1 MKKHIFRHF
10 PALLLALL
18 LALSPAAIAAE
29 AGAAP
34 TEQPA
39 VSAADLARAEKQ
51 YAAAAEKEWEPQ
63 PEAAGPHDPA
73 IAAERDALP
82 QAGTYRE
89 GELLVKMK
97 MQNKPARRAA
107 VNAVSPFSEYV
118 AGCDYLFS
126 VTQSGGITLFSRS
139 REPETAWFRLTLR
152 EDADLAQAWAALE
165 EEDTVVCVQ
174 PNYIYQTQATTDT
187 ILDADPLIH
196 TQTWL
201 DRMHAVDAWEA
212 LDGKGKA
219 PGEGVI
225 VAVADT
231 GVDLDHPDL
240 ENQLL
245 PGYDF
250 VDLDNEPND
259 ENGHG
264 THVAGIIAA
273 EKNEIGVRGVAY
285 GAKILPVRVLD
296 ATGRGTSADI
306 AKGICWAAGLSVTI
320 TRDGTAEEVIASGNR
335 AQIINLSLG
344 GYGDDWLEADAIEKA
359 RAEGCLVVASAG
371 NDGLPTTVVDQ
382 FGGIFLSPANLPG
395 VLSVMAA
402 APDGTLASFSNYDSD
417 PGAGWEYEILAPG
430 EDILS
435 TGKGGDYVFMSGT
448 SMASPAVA
456 GAAAVLMGLGCSAD
470 SAFQILASS
479 PKTRVEKNGAS
490 YSYPT
495 LDLAACV
502 EMAKTNPNVSIAP
515 NFLNTHYVSAKLDSV
530 TFHEQT
536 DAVDFSGLNTTERVY
551 FYQGKLISRLFLK
564 MDNIGGAGTFTYSG
578 TVGGQPVSGS
588 QAVTLGEHVTI
599 DLTPAQAPTI
609 DCVDKD
615 GDVFYDLTVNGQRIT
630 GYITA
635 YELRTPDQGGALRF
649 NGGTDYSYYDIPAAD
664 GKATLN
670 GSSATGVIWVLDADV
685 GVFAGQTL
693 TIEPVE
699 GDKHIAVYQGN
710 GKAIQMIPKENT
722 DTNTYEF
729 GKADLSAADLL
740 AADAFKILGTGDVTI
755 AYCTVYDPFIKWADF
770 IYNSE
775 FRENQWEYAHKI
787 TAGTILA
794 CGFYDFAGLTIDCS
808 VFQSSLVSQCTGT
821 KLSAASRAMSNTFLE
836 NFSHWAPVAATPMQ
850 VFAPDFTQTPT
861 ADGTETRGF
870 CFNSVIGPM
879 QILNLND
886 ENQSRP
892 AQIYCVY
899 YQPVN
904 TKDMEVTSG
913 TPDQIICAKASELV
927 GNDLEILS
935 IFAENSPAF
944 ITGVEGTYTGTSGDY
959 AAANYRAIVSFS
971 TAVEGSPYLC
981 SDTAWPFGG
990 EQVELSDDGTSATIS
1005 GKSIY
1010 SGMNMQNFYSVGG
1023 VYTKY
1028 QEGGCIFD
1036 FTALEDQS
1044 TYRFPIKF
1052 VDGGDGRAWTRMDVA
1067 LTLNSDGS
1075 RTVTWDASD
1084 GETATVSR
1092 RVNDGVYADLAKDV
1106 PNTGSYTDSDE
1117 FAAGTELSYWVDLPA
1132 AERYGYAGLFLS
1144 APDDEMC
1151 IVLREEDGR
1160 LAVSFNASVNAR
1172 NMTFTFPGLQASAV
1186 CFANAVQSC
1195 YDYKYSALA
1204 DETGTTVTLGVD
1216 TAAILPGNETLFTL
1230 TLPEGATPRT
1240 PTLKRDGRPV
1250 DWRVQGLDAVKIEGI
1265 GSYTSSGSALTLWCD
1280 RNMAGKAICARYR
1293 ADSGQLTN
1301 LTFLAAGQKHDLT
1314 ARPGE
1319 TVKLFFLDEA
1329 NRPLAAAVTLR
1340 NG

>member
-63 PEAAGPHDPA
+63 PEAAGPRDPA

-107 VNAVSPFSEYV
+107 VNAVSPFSKYV

-126 VTQSGGITLFSRS
+126 VTQSGGIALFSRS

-250 VDLDNEPND
+250 VDLDKDPND

-306 AKGICWAAGLSVTI
+306 ANGICWAAGLSVTI
-320 TRDGTAEEVIASGNR
+320 TRDGTAEEVSAPGNP

-344 GYGDDWLEADAIEKA
+344 GYGYDWLEADAIEKA

-435 TGKGGDYVFMSGT
+435 TGIDGDYVFMSGT

-479 PKTRVEKNGAS
+479 PKTRVEKNGTS
-490 YSYPT
+490 YFYPT
-495 LDLAACV
+495 LNLAACV
-502 EMAKTNPNVSIAP
+502 ETAKKNPDFNIAP

-530 TFHEQT
+530 TFHQQT
-536 DAVDFSGLNTTERVY
+536 GAVDFSGLNTTERVY
-551 FYQGKLISRLFLK
+551 FYQNELISRLFLD

-578 TVGGQPVSGS
+578 TVGGQPVISDS

-599 DLTPAQAPTI
+599 ELTPEQAPTI

-615 GDVFYDLTVNGQRIT
+615 GDVFYDLTVNGQQIT

-649 NGGTDYSYYDIPAAD
+649 NGDTDYIYYDIPAED
-664 GKATLN
+664 GNATLN

-699 GDKHIAVYQGN
+699 GDKHIAVYQGK
-710 GKAIQMIPKENT
+710 GKAIQMLENT
-722 DTNTYEF
+722 DTNEF
-729 GKADLSAADLL
+729 GKAVLFAADLL
-740 AADAFKILGTGDVTI
+740 AADAFKIWGTGDVTI
-755 AYCTVYDPFIKWADF
+755 ACCTVYDPFIECADF

-775 FRENQWEYAHKI
+775 FRENQWGYAHKI
-787 TAGTILA
+787 TAGKILA
-794 CGFYDFAGLTIDCS
+794 CGFYDFAGLTINCV

-821 KLSAASRAMSNTFLE
+821 KLSAASRAMNNTFLE
-836 NFSHWAPVAATPMQ
+836 NFSHWAPVQATPMQ
-850 VFAPDFTQTPT
+850 VFAPDYTQT

-879 QILNLND
+879 QIWNKEDKTL
-886 ENQSRP
+886 P
-892 AQIYCVY
+892 AKIYCVY

-904 TKDMEVTSG
+904 TEDMAVASG
-913 TPDQIICAKASELV
+913 TPDQIICAEASELV
-927 GNDLEILS
+927 KNNSEILS

-944 ITGVEGTYTGTSGDY
+944 ITGVEGTYTGISGDY
-959 AAANYRAIVSFS
+959 AAADYRAIVSFS
-971 TAVEGSPYLC
+971 TAVEGRPYLC
-981 SDTAWPFGG
+981 SDTAWLFGG
-990 EQVELSDDGTSATIS
+990 EQVELSDDGTSAAIS

-1028 QEGGCIFD
+1028 QEDGCIFN

-1052 VDGGDGRAWTRMDVA
+1052 DGGDGPAWTWMDVT

-1084 GETATVSR
+1084 GGTATVSR
-1092 RVNDGVYADLAKDV
+1092 RVNDGGYADLAKDV
-1106 PNTGSYTDSDE
+1106 PNTGSYTDSE
-1117 FAAGTELSYWVDLPA
+1117 KFAAGTELSYWVDLPA
-1132 AERYGYAGLFLS
+1132 AERHGFAGLFLS

-1186 CFANAVQSC
+1186 CFADAVQSC
-1195 YDYKYSALA
+1195 YGYKYSAFA

-1230 TLPEGATPRT
+1230 TLPEGATSQT
-1240 PTLKRDGRPV
+1240 PTLTRDEKPV
-1250 DWRVQGLDAVKIEGI
+1250 NWRVQSLDAVKIEGI
-1265 GSYTSSGSALTLWCD
+1265 GSYTSSGSALTLRCD
-1280 RNMAGKAICARYR
+1280 SNMVGKAICARYR

-1301 LTFLAAGQKHDLT
+1301 LTFLAAGQTHELT

-1319 TVKLFFLDEA
+1319 TVKLFFLNEA

>member
-1 MKKHIFRHF
+1 MKKHMFRHF

-63 PEAAGPHDPA
+63 PEAAGPRDPA
-73 IAAERDALP
+73 IAAERPALP

-89 GELLVKMK
+89 GELLVKM
-97 MQNKPARRAA
+97 QNKPVRMAS

-126 VTQSGGITLFSRS
+126 VTQSGGIALFS

-250 VDLDNEPND
+250 VDLDKDPND

-296 ATGRGTSADI
+296 ENGRGTSADI
-306 AKGICWAAGLSVTI
+306 ANGICWAAGLGVTI
-320 TRDGTAEEVIASGNR
+320 TRDDGTTEKVNAPGNH

-344 GYGDDWLEADAIEKA
+344 GYGRDRLEADAIKKA
-359 RAEGCLVVASAG
+359 RAAGCLVVVSAG

-402 APDGTLASFSNYDSD
+402 APDGTLAFFSNYDSD

-435 TGKGGDYVFMSGT
+435 TGIGGDYVFMSGT

-479 PKTRVEKNGAS
+479 PETTVEKNGAS

-495 LDLAACV
+495 LNLAACV
-502 EMAKTNPNVSIAP
+502 EMAKTDPNVNIAP
-515 NFLNTHYVSAKLDSV
+515 NFLNTHYVSAELDSV

-551 FYQGKLISRLFLK
+551 FYQNELISRLFLN

-578 TVGGQPVSGS
+578 TVGGKPVSGS
-588 QAVTLGEHVTI
+588 RAVTLGEHVTI

-609 DCVDKD
+609 DCVNEA
-615 GDVFYDLTVNGQRIT
+615 GNVSYDLTVNGQRIT

-649 NGGTDYSYYDIPAAD
+649 NGDTDYSYYDILAAD
-664 GKATLN
+664 DKATLN

-685 GVFAGQTL
+685 GVSAGQTL
-693 TIEPVE
+693 TIEPAK

-710 GKAIQMIPKENT
+710 GKAIQMLPPENT
-722 DTNTYEF
+722 DTNEIGTAVLF
-729 GKADLSAADLL
+729 AADLL
-740 AADAFKILGTGDVTI
+740 AADAFKILRTGDVTI
-755 AYCTVYDPFIKWADF
+755 AYCTVYDPFIEGADF

-794 CGFYDFAGLTIDCS
+794 CGFYDFAGLTIDCD

-836 NFSHWAPVAATPMQ
+836 NFSHWAPVPATPMQ
-850 VFAPDFTQTPT
+850 VFAPDFTQTE
-861 ADGTETRGF
+861 DKTETRGF

-879 QILNLND
+879 QIWND
-886 ENQSRP
+886 ENQTLP
-892 AQIYCVY
+892 AKIYCVY

-904 TKDMEVTSG
+904 TEDMAVTSG
-913 TPDQIICAKASELV
+913 TPDRIIYAEASELV
-927 GNDLEILS
+927 GNDPEILS
-935 IFAENSPAF
+935 VFAKNSPAF

-981 SDTAWPFGG
+981 SDTAWLFGV
-990 EQVELSDDGTSATIS
+990 EQVELSDNGTSATIS

-1023 VYTKY
+1023 VYTKH
-1028 QEGGCIFD
+1028 QEGGCIFN

-1052 VDGGDGRAWTRMDVA
+1052 DDGDGPAWTWMDVT

-1075 RTVTWDASD
+1075 RTVAWDASD
-1084 GETATVSR
+1084 GGKATVSR
-1092 RVNDGVYADLAKDV
+1092 RVNDGGYADLAKDV
-1106 PNTGSYTDSDE
+1106 TNTGSYTDSDE
-1117 FAAGTELSYWVDLPA
+1117 FAAGTELTYWVDLPA
-1132 AERYGYAGLFLS
+1132 AERYGFAGLFLS

-1172 NMTFTFPGLQASAV
+1172 NMTFTFPGLRASAV

-1195 YDYKYSALA
+1195 YGYKYSAFA

-1230 TLPEGATPRT
+1230 TLPEGETPQT
-1240 PTLKRDGRPV
+1240 PTLKRDGTLV
-1250 DWRVQGLDAVKIEGI
+1250 NWRVQSLDAVKIEGI

-1293 ADSGQLTN
+1293 AGSGQLTN
-1301 LTFLAAGQKHDLT
+1301 LTFLAAGQKHELT

-1319 TVKLFFLDEA
+1319 TVKLFFLNEA

>member
-1 MKKHIFRHF
+1 MKKHIFRRF

-63 PEAAGPHDPA
+63 PEAAGPRDPA

-97 MQNKPARRAA
+97 MQNKPTRRAA

-212 LDGKGKA
+212 LGKKA

-296 ATGRGTSADI
+296 ANGRGTSADI

-320 TRDGTAEEVIASGNR
+320 TRDGTAEEVSAPGNR

-344 GYGDDWLEADAIEKA
+344 GYGKDPLEADAIKKA
-359 RAEGCLVVASAG
+359 RAAGCLVVVSAG

-435 TGKGGDYVFMSGT
+435 TGIDGDYVFMSGT

-479 PKTRVEKNGAS
+479 PKTTVEKNGTS

-495 LDLAACV
+495 LDLATCV
-502 EMAKTNPNVSIAP
+502 EMAETDPDFNIIAP

-530 TFHEQT
+530 TFHQQT
-536 DAVDFSGLNTTERVY
+536 GAVDFSGLNTTERVY
-551 FYQGKLISRLFLK
+551 FYRDKLISRLLLD

-588 QAVTLGEHVTI
+588 RAVTLGEHVTI
-599 DLTPAQAPTI
+599 ELTPEQAPTI
-609 DCVDKD
+609 DCVDED
-615 GDVFYDLTVNGQRIT
+615 GDVFYDLTVNGQQIT

-649 NGGTDYSYYDIPAAD
+649 NGDTDYSYYDIPAAD
-664 GKATLN
+664 GNATLN

-693 TIEPVE
+693 TIEPVA
-699 GDKHIAVYQGN
+699 GNKHIAVYQGT
-710 GKAIQMIPKENT
+710 GKAIKMFENT
-722 DTNTYEF
+722 DTNEF
-729 GKADLSAADLL
+729 GKAVLFAADLL
-740 AADAFKILGTGDVTI
+740 AADAFKIWGTGDVTI
-755 AYCTVYDPFIKWADF
+755 ACCTVYDPFIKCAGF

-775 FRENQWEYAHKI
+775 FRENQWEYAPEI
-787 TAGTILA
+787 TAGKILA
-794 CGFYDFAGLTIDCS
+794 CGFYDFAGLTIDCV

-821 KLSAASRAMSNTFLE
+821 KLSAASRAMNNTFLE
-836 NFSHWAPVAATPMQ
+836 NFSHWAPEAATPMQ
-850 VFAPDFTQTPT
+850 VFAPDYTQTET
-861 ADGTETRGF
+861 ADGTETETRGF

-879 QILNLND
+879 QIWNKEDKTL
-886 ENQSRP
+886 P
-892 AQIYCVY
+892 AKIYCVY

-904 TKDMEVTSG
+904 TEDMAVTSG
-913 TPDQIICAKASELV
+913 TPDQIICAEASELV
-927 GNDLEILS
+927 GNDPKILS
-935 IFAENSPAF
+935 IFAKNSPAF
-944 ITGVEGTYTGTSGDY
+944 ITGVEGTYTGISGDY
-959 AAANYRAIVSFS
+959 TAANYQAIVSFS

-981 SDTAWPFGG
+981 SDTAWLFGG

-1010 SGMNMQNFYSVGG
+1010 SGKNMQNFYSVGG
-1023 VYTKY
+1023 VYTKH

-1044 TYRFPIKF
+1044 TYHFPIKF
-1052 VDGGDGRAWTRMDVA
+1052 VDGGDGPAWTRMDVT

-1084 GETATVSR
+1084 GGTATVSR
-1092 RVNDGVYADLAKDV
+1092 RVNDGAYAELAKDV
-1106 PNTGSYTDSDE
+1106 SNTGSYTDRE
-1117 FAAGTELSYWVDLPA
+1117 KFAAGTELTYWVDLPA
-1132 AERYGYAGLFLS
+1132 TECYGFAGLFLS
-1144 APDDEMC
+1144 APDNEMC
-1151 IVLREEDGR
+1151 IVLREEEDGR

-1172 NMTFTFPGLQASAV
+1172 NMTFTFPGLRASAV
-1186 CFANAVQSC
+1186 CFADAVQSC

-1230 TLPEGATPRT
+1230 TLPGGATPQI
-1240 PTLKRDGRPV
+1240 PTLTRDGTPV
-1250 DWRVQGLDAVKIEGI
+1250 GWRVQGLDAVEIEGI

-1280 RNMAGKAICARYR
+1280 RNMAGKAICARYH
-1293 ADSGQLTN
+1293 AGSGQLTN

-1319 TVKLFFLDEA
+1319 TVKLFFLNEA